1 MDLAVF
7 RLVHTVVSTAPVELK
22 QVQVQRSKI
31 NISLHIYIHT
41 RDVYICTVHSPVATG
56 NSEVS
61 ITRALEA
68 RLCGGRGSG
77 GDVYTKETSGGRAS
91 IHAALHIRGT
101 SAVSE

>member
-41 RDVYICTVHSPVATG
+41 RDVLYMHSTLTG
-56 NSEVS
+56 SHGEQ
-61 ITRALEA
+61 
-68 RLCGGRGSG
+68 
-77 GDVYTKETSGGRAS
+77 
-91 IHAALHIRGT
+91 
-101 SAVSE
+101 